1 MNTTPEYEHPGQPSS
16 APVTSHQRREVTG
29 DALYNTARARSE
41 TRAVIVAAIRHCL
54 QETGGDNG
62 LIVDA
67 EFDFLFTTGDV
78 MMLSEIVHNR
88 TLPLWT
94 PTELL
99 ADAFALTEPEY
110 CDGDY
115 FYIRRWTLNRE
126 EYMGMLAKWRED
138 SYEPALLIDLDYSLK
153 LHQEFVIISYIGCA
167 TRGSPRDR
175 MSEDLERDFGIM
187 RRFFDAIGDKAYEPE
202 VWEFRN
208 ARLEPTSNPLRSNRE
223 KILIA
228 AFGLRALLNRQT
240 GGLPSYA
247 PTPSDD
253 VALHSIGTDVCNLPW
268 SRGHLSGE
276 IGRMWQRHF
285 HTAELLLKKRM
296 PQAYKNM
303 VVQQSLQN
311 TVSGRVIEVWV
322 GKDITLE
329 SVDKAIPF
337 VSRGSEAGNLA
348 CDILSYIEGKESGST
363 VIKDAVKYIPAF
375 LDFIYCPEHYEEY
388 DDTFIEH
395 LREYMAITQPLVAM
409 ACGHLV
415 YRWMRSNFSCRGGP
429 SERYID
435 YIGKVCDVCYVANVS
450 PSFVL
455 SPLLHG

>member
-16 APVTSHQRREVTG
+16 APVASHQRREVTG
-29 DALYNTARARSE
+29 DALYNTTRARSQ
-41 TRAVIVAAIRHCL
+41 RKAVIVAAIRNRLRHSGRDDG
-54 QETGGDNG
+54 TVD
-62 LIVDA
+62 DA
-67 EFDFLFTTGDV
+67 EFDFLFTTGDA
-78 MMLSEIVHNR
+78 MTLSDIVNNR
-88 TLPLWT
+88 TLHLST
-94 PTELL
+94 PTEIF

-126 EYMGMLAKWRED
+126 EYMSMLAKWRED
-138 SYEPALLIDLDYSLK
+138 SYEPALVLDLDYCLK
-153 LHQEFVIISYIGCA
+153 IHQEFVIISYIG
-167 TRGSPRDR
+167 RGSHGSPMDR

-187 RRFFDAIGDKAYEPE
+187 RRFFDAIGNKAYEPE

-208 ARLEPTSNPLRSNRE
+208 ARLDSTSKLLRSNRE

-228 AFGLRALLNRQT
+228 TFGLRALLNRQT

-247 PTPSDD
+247 PTASDD
-253 VALHSIGTDVCNLPW
+253 VALHSINTDVCNLPW
-268 SRGHLSGE
+268 SRGHLCEE
-276 IGRMWQRHF
+276 IGRMWERHF
-285 HTAELLLKKRM
+285 HTAELLLKTKLSR
-296 PQAYKNM
+296 AYKTM

-322 GKDITLE
+322 GKDVTLQ
-329 SVDKAIPF
+329 SVRDAIPF
-337 VSRGSEAGNLA
+337 VNRGFEAGNLV
-348 CDILSYIEGKESGST
+348 CDILSYIEEKESGST
-363 VIKDAVKYIPAF
+363 VIKDTVSYVPAF

-388 DDTFIEH
+388 DDIFIEH
-395 LREYMAITQPLVAM
+395 LREYMAITQPIVAM

-435 YIGKVCDVCYVANVS
+435 YIGKVSEISYVANNS
-450 PSFVL
+450 QSYVL